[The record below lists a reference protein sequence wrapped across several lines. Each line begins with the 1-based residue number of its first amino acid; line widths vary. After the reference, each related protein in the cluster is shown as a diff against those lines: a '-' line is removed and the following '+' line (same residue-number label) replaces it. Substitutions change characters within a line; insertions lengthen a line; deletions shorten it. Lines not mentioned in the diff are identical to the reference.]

1 MANPVLSVVV
11 PVYGCEGCLRRLHAR
26 LVAVLEELVDSFE
39 IVFVDDRGPDNSWP
53 VLCELA
59 DADPRVRALRL
70 SRNFGQQAAIT
81 AGLSATRASWTVVM
95 DCDLQDPP
103 EVIPRLWAKA
113 QEGYDI
119 VFGRRQAR
127 THTFFRR
134 LAAGTYFRFLRTI
147 LGVNINPEFGAFSL
161 ISARA
166 REAVLSMPDADRHY
180 VPMLLWVGYDQA
192 AVEYELEERFAGKSG
207 YTLGSL
213 IRLAVAGVLFQT
225 TSLLRWIIYA
235 GIALAL
241 GGFAF
246 AGFLVIQ
253 YLFADHPY
261 PGWTSLI
268 VVMLVTSGFL
278 ALSTGV
284 TGLYVGNV
292 FRQVKGRPLY
302 LVDAEYRGDVSEAEA
317 PRRRFEREVSS

>member
-1 MANPVLSVVV
+1 MAEPQLSVVV
-11 PVYGCEGCLRRLHAR
+11 PVYGCEGCLRSLYAR
-26 LVAVLEELVDSFE
+26 LVAVLQPLVASFE
-39 IVFVDDRGPDNSWP
+39 IVFVDDRGPDNSWR

-59 DADPRVRALRL
+59 DGDGRVRALRL

-81 AGLSATRASWTVVM
+81 AGLAATRAEWTVVM

-113 QEGYDI
+113 QEGYDV

-127 THTFFRR
+127 THSAFRR
-134 LAAGTYFRFLRTI
+134 LAAKAYFRFLKTFLHVEI
-147 LGVNINPEFGAFSL
+147 SGDFGAFTL
-161 ISARA
+161 ISRRA
-166 REAVLSMPDADRHY
+166 REGVLAMPDADRHY
-180 VPMLLWVGYDQA
+180 VPMLLWIGFEQS
-192 AVEYELEERFAGKSG
+192 AVEYELEPRFAGRSS
-207 YTLGSL
+207 YSLSSL

-235 GIALAL
+235 GMALAFL
-241 GGFAF
+241 GFCVAAF
-246 AGFLVIQ
+246 LIVSYFFIN
-253 YLFADHPY
+253 PY

-268 VVMLVTSGFL
+268 VVILVTSGFV

-302 LVDAEYRGDVSEAEA
+302 LVDTEYRSAGAQ
-317 PRRRFEREVSS
+317 EREDERRVERGVQS